1 MFYCVCGGSDGKAAE
16 ANCIVLHRRCP
27 VLEVTKRAESKQRSL
42 SQVVALIVRK
52 EFAPKEAK
60 A

>member
-1 MFYCVCGGSDGKAAE
+1 MAKQRKQIVSFYIEGALFEK
-16 ANCIVLHRRCP
+16 L
-27 VLEVTKRAESKQRSL
+27 TKRAESKQRSL